1 MDLPDDYF
9 DAYFSNSVINFTK
22 NPTKVMSEAY
32 RTLAKGGRAGFSLLG
47 RSAGSNFTQVTKE
60 IVERLGFDQIG
71 MSWQDVIN
79 AQDMQRMAEE
89 AGFTGFKYTYT
100 NAGVLFHDADEA
112 FVPLMTQYQEIYAAA
127 DDQTKK
133 HIRDVFR

>member
-1 MDLPDDYF
+1 MSLQHQTVTAETLVALEGLTNLESLDLPDDYF

-60 IVERLGFDQIG
+60 IVISHKIQ
-71 MSWQDVIN
+71 
-79 AQDMQRMAEE
+79 A
-89 AGFTGFKYTYT
+89 
-100 NAGVLFHDADEA
+100 
-112 FVPLMTQYQEIYAAA
+112 
-127 DDQTKK
+127 
-133 HIRDVFR
+133 